1 MTTDYGDIQ
10 LAFFPEVAP
19 ITVKHIIKLFQLGCY
34 NTNHFFRV
42 DKGFV
47 AQVAD
52 VVHSRLV
59 PLSPMQQ
66 REAEITVPLEVTADV
81 KHAEGILSMGRRQ
94 DPNSGGSSF
103 SILYGPASWLDMQ
116 YTIFGKVMTGMDT
129 VYKFDKLPTKKE
141 GIFVMPLERITIHST
156 FVVYVDDPDD
166 IEGKSFVLSKSELPS
181 YGGMKQVSSSS
192 GKQDASGCDAVCADA
207 KERVQYLELEVQKTR
222 EKCLP
227 GNTG

>member
-1 MTTDYGDIQ
+1 MQ
-10 LAFFPEVAP
+10 VAP

-52 VVHSRLV
+52 VAHSRLV

-66 REAEITVPLEVTADV
+66 REAEITVPLEVREDV

-103 SILYGPASWLDMQ
+103 SILYGPAAWLDMQ
-116 YTIFGKVMTGMDT
+116 YTIFG
-129 VYKFDKLPTKKE
+129 
-141 GIFVMPLERITIHST
+141 
-156 FVVYVDDPDD
+156 
-166 IEGKSFVLSKSELPS
+166 
-181 YGGMKQVSSSS
+181 
-192 GKQDASGCDAVCADA
+192 CAYTDSN
-207 KERVQYLELEVQKTR
+207 LF
-222 EKCLP
+222 C
-227 GNTG
+227 

>member
-1 MTTDYGDIQ
+1 MFHSLQ
-10 LAFFPEVAP
+10 VAP

-59 PLSPMQQ
+59 PLSPMQK

-103 SILYGPASWLDMQ
+103 SILYGPAQWLDMQ
-116 YTIFGKVMTGMDT
+116 YTIFG
-129 VYKFDKLPTKKE
+129 YAP
-141 GIFVMPLERITIHST
+141 H
-156 FVVYVDDPDD
+156 
-166 IEGKSFVLSKSELPS
+166 
-181 YGGMKQVSSSS
+181 
-192 GKQDASGCDAVCADA
+192 
-207 KERVQYLELEVQKTR
+207 
-222 EKCLP
+222 
-227 GNTG
+227 